1 MISRSHTGSP
11 IHCQAFLRILNAGA
25 LPPSVVTMIH
35 LIEQHLSV
43 FASVLQQ
50 TPSFF
55 ASLCVS
61 GESLVLHARSRQA
74 CTKWRRGSMDHRFC
88 LLAMR
93 STATTSP

>member
-50 TPSFF
+50 TPSFLRLF
-55 ASLCVS
+55 ASLVNRWFCTRAHDRLVPN
-61 GESLVLHARSRQA
+61 GEEEAWTIAFA
-74 CTKWRRGSMDHRFC
+74 C
-88 LLAMR
+88 L
-93 STATTSP
+93 P